1 MKFFDSHAHYWDAR
15 FEAETESGT
24 DALLST
30 LFESTVS
37 GIVNVGTN
45 LETTLL
51 SIRQAQR
58 YACMYA
64 AGGIHPGDIPEDAV
78 IDTLEM
84 VWTPL
89 FQNPEN
95 KLVALGEIGL
105 DYHYTPLDKAR
116 QMIFFE
122 AQMALAEK
130 LSLPVIIHDREA
142 HGDSFDMIRRFPR
155 VRGVFH
161 SYSGSAEM
169 AKALV
174 SRGYHISFS
183 GTVSFTN
190 AKRVAQAAAAVP
202 RDRLLIET
210 DCPYLA
216 PHPFRG
222 KLNHSGLL
230 PYTARAIAEIWGCT
244 EEEVAEVTA
253 ENARRFFGLDG

>member
-105 DYHYTPLDKAR
+105 DYHYTPFDKAR
-116 QMIFFE
+116 QMMFFE

-183 GTVSFTN
+183 GTVSFKN
-190 AKRVAQAAAAVP
+190 ARNVKEAAAAIPKESV
-202 RDRLLIET
+202 LIET
-210 DCPYLA
+210 DAPYLA

-222 KLNHSGLL
+222 RMNHSGYLA
-230 PYTARAIAEIWGCT
+230 YTAEALAELWQISVQ
-244 EEEVAEVTA
+244 EVADITEQ
-253 ENARRFFGLDG
+253 NAKEFFHIP

>member
-1 MKFFDSHAHYWDAR
+1 
-15 FEAETESGT
+15 
-24 DALLST
+24 L
-30 LFESTVS
+30 
-37 GIVNVGTN
+37 
-45 LETTLL
+45 
-51 SIRQAQR
+51 
-58 YACMYA
+58 
-64 AGGIHPGDIPEDAV
+64 
-78 IDTLEM
+78 
-84 VWTPL
+84 
-89 FQNPEN
+89 
-95 KLVALGEIGL
+95 
-105 DYHYTPLDKAR
+105 
-116 QMIFFE
+116 
-122 AQMALAEK
+122 
-130 LSLPVIIHDREA
+130 IHDREA
-142 HGDSFDMIRRFPR
+142 HGDCFDVISAHPD

-169 AKALV
+169 ARDLV
-174 SRGYHISFS
+174 AKGYYISFS

>member
-1 MKFFDSHAHYWDAR
+1 MGYFDSHAHYWDRR
-15 FEAETESGT
+15 FDAEWEGGAA
-24 DALLST
+24 ALIRSA
-30 LFESTVS
+30 FAEGVS
-37 GIVNVGTN
+37 GIVNVGTSP
-45 LETTLL
+45 ETSWLA
-51 SIRQAQR
+51 IAQAKQYPR
-58 YACMYA
+58 MFA
-64 AGGIHPGDIPEDAV
+64 AAGIHPSDAEGMDRLDASLAA
-78 IDTLEM
+78 IEKM
-84 VWTPL
+84 
-89 FQNPEN
+89 FSNGEN

-105 DYHYTPLDKAR
+105 DYHYEPYDREVQLAY
-116 QMIFFE
+116 FHG
-122 AQMALAEK
+122 QMALAAK
-130 LSLPVIIHDREA
+130 LGVPVLIHDREA
-142 HGDSFDMIRRFPR
+142 HGDCFDVVSAHPD

-169 AKALV
+169 ARDLV
-174 SRGYHISFS
+174 AKGYYISFS

-244 EEEVAEVTA
+244 EEEVAEVTE